1 MAIARNLEN
10 VFRVIP
16 NVIKSQPIRWTSV
29 ASSANKDEV
38 KPFEEIPGPKGL
50 YNVPFIG
57 SVFHF
62 NPFGNFTPQTLHKL
76 IDSLHEKYGPVV
88 RVQLGRKCVL
98 LEDIK
103 DIETVFR
110 NDGNYPM
117 KPGLDI
123 FTIVYERNGFK
134 KALNQVHGEE
144 WYALRTPANKKL
156 MKADSAYHY
165 LVPQNAVA
173 DDFVNIL
180 ATQNLTPEEMKDL
193 FFRYTSESIA
203 LVTFNTRLGF
213 LDYSADQE
221 ASEFLE
227 ATKRFFDII
236 AATLSG
242 KNVSYKWYKSKV
254 YLDMEKAIFAIRK
267 NSQKHALKA
276 REIIEQQKKDGTLNP
291 EEPNLL
297 LSLVSEKGLQ
307 DEDVS
312 NLLDSLYMAGTDSTA
327 KNLQVFFYNLA
338 KNPDKQE
345 ILRKEILEA
354 VGESGVV
361 DVKALSKMS
370 YLKYCLKESFRLNY
384 PTVVGVSRIL
394 TKDIVASGYNIPA
407 GTVVILGN
415 QRASK
420 KCFEDPDKFI
430 PERWM
435 RADDGRK
442 QDNTNSMAVLP
453 FGHGPRNCIGRRFAV
468 QEIYLATSKVLQK
481 LKIEVEPESW
491 NTDFIYTT
499 FVDTEKPIRFKFT
512 KIE

>member
-1 MAIARNLEN
+1 MMIRYAI
-10 VFRVIP
+10 VSRVIP
-16 NVIKSQPIRWTSV
+16 NVIKNQPIRWTSV

-50 YNVPFIG
+50 YNLPVIG
-57 SVFHF
+57 SVLHF
-62 NPFGNFTPQTLHKL
+62 KPFGKYTPYTTHKL

-110 NDGNYPM
+110 NEGKYPNR
-117 KPGLDI
+117 PGIDI
-123 FTIVYERNGFK
+123 SKVVFERNGFK
-134 KALNQVHGEE
+134 LGLAQIQGEE
-144 WYALRTPANKKL
+144 WHALRTPVNKRL

-180 ATQNLTPEEMKDL
+180 ATKKLTPDEMKDL
-193 FFRYTSESIA
+193 FFRFASESIA
-203 LVTFNTRLGF
+203 VVTFNTRLGF
-213 LDYSADQE
+213 LDQSSDKE
-221 ASEFLE
+221 SSEFLE
-227 ATKRFFDII
+227 ATKRVFTLI
-236 AATLSG
+236 ADAVSG
-242 KNVSYKWYKSKV
+242 KTFSYKWYKSKT
-254 YLDMEKAIFAIRK
+254 YMELERSFFAIRK
-267 NSQKHALKA
+267 NSRKHALKA

-345 ILRKEILEA
+345 ILRKEILEV

-361 DVKALSKMS
+361 DAKALSKMS
-370 YLKYCLKESFRLNY
+370 YLKHCLKESFRLNY
-384 PTVVGVSRIL
+384 PTVTGVLRIL
-394 TKDIVASGYNIPA
+394 PKDIVASGYNIPA
-407 GTVVILGN
+407 GTTVLMSN
-415 QRASK
+415 PRAAK
-420 KCFEDPDKFI
+420 KGFEDPDKFI

-442 QDNTNSMAVLP
+442 QENTNSMAVIP

-468 QEIYLATSKVLQK
+468 QEIYLAASKVLQK

-491 NTDFIYTT
+491 NTEFIYTA
-499 FVDTEKPIRFKFT
+499 FIDTEKPIRFKFT
-512 KIE
+512 KIQ